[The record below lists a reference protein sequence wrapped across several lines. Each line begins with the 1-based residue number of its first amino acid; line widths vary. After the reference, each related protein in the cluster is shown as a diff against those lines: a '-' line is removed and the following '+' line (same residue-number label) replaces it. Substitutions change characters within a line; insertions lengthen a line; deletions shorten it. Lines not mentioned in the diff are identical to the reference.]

1 MIPTKR
7 RVVLRDEHDGADHRH
22 LEACPRSGGA
32 LVIEGQD
39 PGPGT
44 APVSRDG
51 EYEWTRTIRPEHL
64 PMVPGGPGRVGCADV
79 VEVLAA
85 RFTGAG
91 F

>member
-1 MIPTKR
+1 MSTMAPTTAISR
-7 RVVLRDEHDGADHRH
+7 LACAREARSSSRVRTR
-22 LEACPRSGGA
+22 
-32 LVIEGQD
+32 
-39 PGPGT
+39 GPGT

-64 PMVPGGPGRVGCADV
+64 PMVPGGLGVSVCADV